1 MNEEAGP
8 TGRDERIFGLL
19 DHYRCEAGDDRDKW
33 VDRVMA
39 WPDSTAKDLTRLHG
53 SLLAVAWVEMNLAPA
68 GAPGTGRVAE
78 CYRLTP
84 AGRQALK
91 RR

>member
-1 MNEEAGP
+1 MNDDAGP
-8 TGRDERIFGLL
+8 ADRDERIFGLL
-19 DHYRCEAGDDRDKW
+19 DHYRHVGGDDREKW
-33 VDRVMA
+33 VDRVME

-53 SLLAVAWVEMNLAPA
+53 TLLAAAWVEMNLAPSGRPSA
-68 GAPGTGRVAE
+68 GRVTE
-78 CYRLTP
+78 CYRLTA